1 MLTPYQLGQP
11 KESSIPP
18 NSHLSQG
25 IVDRS
30 IENIKS
36 SMMMRRPL
44 APVILAITNE
54 FGFDHFAYAVDTA
67 SHPNRDSRTFVWTT
81 MPWQWMAEY
90 DQKAYMEV
98 DPRITLT
105 WGRSSPFVWD
115 ASDFVDDLSLRQFF
129 MDAARFGTRSGVAIN
144 LSDPA
149 YSRIG
154 IFFNSSVS
162 PVDTTRRHQINNRL
176 GDLMV
181 FAARFHDLFVANYL
195 NPSSLQG
202 LPGVPLSQRERQCL
216 NLASRGMSS
225 AEIGTILGISER
237 TANFHFSNI
246 VSKLGAINRKE
257 AIAIAVA
264 QGVVR
269 IDT

>member
-11 KESSIPP
+11 IERAIQHTIDG
-18 NSHLSQG
+18 NG
-25 IVDRS
+25 IVEQS
-30 IENIKS
+30 IARIKTALAAGQ
-36 SMMMRRPL
+36 PL
-44 APVILAITNE
+44 APVMLAITHE
-54 FGFDHFAYAVDTA
+54 FGFEHFAYAVDTA
-67 SHPNRDSRTFVWTT
+67 SHPHRDSRTFVWTT

-90 DQKAYMEV
+90 DQKAYMEI

-115 ASDFVDDLSLRQFF
+115 AAEFANDENLSQFF
-129 MDAARFGTRSGVAIN
+129 ADAARFGTRSGVAIN
-144 LSDPA
+144 LSDPT

-154 IFFNSSVS
+154 FFFNSPIS
-162 PVDTTRRHQINNRL
+162 PVDSSRRRLIDSQL

-195 NPSSLQG
+195 DPTSLQG
-202 LPGVPLSQRERQCL
+202 LPGVPLSPRERQCL
-216 NLASRGMSS
+216 TLASRGMTS
-225 AEIGTILGISER
+225 ADIGMKLGISER

-246 VSKLGAINRKE
+246 ASKLGAMNRKE

-269 IDT
+269 IET